1 MKKKILVMICVLSI
15 TMLIACGGSDNT
27 ESSKEDEK
35 STQLQ
40 ENETP
45 TTEETVEEEIE
56 EVDVVI
62 EYVQANYP
70 EITIGDNQIFGNVEM
85 EGTEY
90 SINDNIKYKV
100 SSDWVLIDG
109 SSWSPMK
116 TFAYKGEMQRE
127 KLVYYIVNGFPMYEQ
142 ITQDEFCEDV
152 KNRITTQCENDGV
165 EVTMVTKVNIS
176 GYNGYCITS
185 ETLDEGLMDYICI
198 YVLIDGTMY
207 DVIIQCNN
215 ESLDPSIR
223 EAGIASALENLNTF
237 VITESTIEP
246 TEEPEPTTT
255 P

>member
-90 SINDNIKYKV
+90 SINDNIKY
-100 SSDWVLIDG
+100 
-109 SSWSPMK
+109 
-116 TFAYKGEMQRE
+116 
-127 KLVYYIVNGFPMYEQ
+127 
-142 ITQDEFCEDV
+142 
-152 KNRITTQCENDGV
+152 
-165 EVTMVTKVNIS
+165 
-176 GYNGYCITS
+176 
-185 ETLDEGLMDYICI
+185 
-198 YVLIDGTMY
+198 
-207 DVIIQCNN
+207 
-215 ESLDPSIR
+215 
-223 EAGIASALENLNTF
+223 
-237 VITESTIEP
+237 
-246 TEEPEPTTT
+246 
-255 P
+255 